1 MQSHPLRLALQLGL
15 FQLSLGILGVL
26 ILGLLNRLLIQDIQ
40 LPAVLAALAVG
51 GQQLMGFTRAWFGHR
66 SDRIPPSRLRRTPFI
81 VISSLAI
88 ALLFGVVCQL
98 VLRLATS
105 MEASGGELN
114 GLLIGLLILVFVA
127 IGTAIAAGG
136 TAFSAL
142 IADRTTAAER
152 PRVLSVVWGMRLMG
166 VLLGSVLV
174 NQVFGSACAA
184 DASRTAVL
192 AGLQRLSVVTPLVL
206 LGLGVASV
214 FGVERRITGLMAPVG
229 SPPPDVPQR
238 LALPQLLLKLRSIP
252 QAGRFLG
259 VLCLFTFSMF
269 LNDAVLEPYGA
280 AVFGMSVCATTS
292 LNVLIALGFFGGL
305 GLSGFWL
312 IERVGNICTAR
323 VGAVLAAFALM
334 LMLLAGAEQS
344 IPLLRA
350 GVALFGLSL
359 GVCMNACLT
368 LMFSFVQPGR
378 TGFLLGIW
386 GAGYAYS
393 CGLATIS
400 GGGLL
405 TLFQALNGG
414 DLFASYGGVFALQM
428 VCFLGAALMTR
439 RLDVVGFRN
448 TVKTRFSDVMEMAVD

>member
-1 MQSHPLRLALQLGL
+1 MGVLGLGLRLGL

-66 SDRIPPSRLRRTPFI
+66 SDRIPTSRLRRTPFI
-81 VISSLAI
+81 VTSSLAI
-88 ALLFGVVCQL
+88 ALLFGVACQL
-98 VLRLATS
+98 VLRLAYS
-105 MEASGGELN
+105 MDASGGQLN
-114 GLLIGLLILVFVA
+114 ALLIGLLILVFVA

-142 IADRTTAAER
+142 IADRTTEAER
-152 PRVLSVVWGMRLMG
+152 PRVLSVVWGMRLLG

-174 NQVFGSACAA
+174 NQVFGSACAV
-184 DASRTAVL
+184 DASRTEVL
-192 AGLQRLSVVTPLVL
+192 AGLERLSLVTPLVL
-206 LGLGVASV
+206 LGLGLASV
-214 FGVERRITGLMAPVG
+214 FGVERRTTGLMVSMGAEP
-229 SPPPDVPQR
+229 SEVPQR
-238 LALPQLLLKLRSIP
+238 LSLPQLLSQLRSIP
-252 QAGRFLG
+252 QAGRFLS

-292 LNVLIALGFFGGL
+292 LNVLIAVGFFGGL

-312 IERVGNICTAR
+312 IERVGNIKTAR
-323 VGAVLAAFALM
+323 IGAVLAAAALM
-334 LMLLAGAEQS
+334 LMLWAGAEQS
-344 IPLLRA
+344 IPLLRGA
-350 GVALFGLSL
+350 VALFGLSL

-405 TLFQALNGG
+405 TLLQALNGG
-414 DLFASYGGVFALQM
+414 DLFGAYGGVFALQL

-439 RLDVVGFRN
+439 RLDVIGFRN